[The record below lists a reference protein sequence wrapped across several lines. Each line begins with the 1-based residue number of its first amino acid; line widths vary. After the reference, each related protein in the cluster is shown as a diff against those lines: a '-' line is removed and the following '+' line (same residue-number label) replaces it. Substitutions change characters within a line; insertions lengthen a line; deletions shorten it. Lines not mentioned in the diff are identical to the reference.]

1 MTNEEF
7 QKLVLEKLGGL
18 EKSFYGLETRF
29 DGMETRFDRLE
40 TEFGGLKTQIGG
52 LETEFDG
59 LKTQIGGL
67 EKRFDGLEEQVK
79 ENTEIIKAVR
89 HNQEFGIAK
98 LSALEL
104 STASKES
111 IVKLDAKFDVL
122 NDRLFQQEADL
133 KILKAV
139 K

>member
-1 MTNEEF
+1 MRAVTNEEF
-7 QKLVLEKLGGL
+7 QKLVLEKLSGIESKFDNL
-18 EKSFYGLETRF
+18 ESEVS
-29 DGMETRFDRLE
+29 
-40 TEFGGLKTQIGG
+40 GLKSKIGG
-52 LETEFDG
+52 VET
-59 LKTQIGGL
+59 
-67 EKRFDGLEEQVK
+67 RFDGLEEQVK
-79 ENTEIIKAVR
+79 ENTNIIKAVR

-98 LSALEL
+98 LEALVL
-104 STASKES
+104 NTASKES

>member
-1 MTNEEF
+1 MTDEDF
-7 QKLVLEKLGGL
+7 QKLVLDKLGGL
-18 EKSFYGLETRF
+18 ETKIG
-29 DGMETRFDRLE
+29 GIE

-52 LETEFDG
+52 LEAEFGG

-67 EKRFDGLEEQVK
+67 ENRFDGLEEQVK

>member
-7 QKLVLEKLGGL
+7 QRLVLEKLDGID
-18 EKSFYGLETRF
+18 TRL
-29 DGMETRFDRLE
+29 DR
-40 TEFGGLKTQIGG
+40 
-52 LETEFDG
+52 
-59 LKTQIGGL
+59 
-67 EKRFDGLEEQVK
+67 LEEQVR
-79 ENTEIIKAVR
+79 ENTDIIKAVR

-98 LSALEL
+98 LEALEMG
-104 STASKES
+104 TANKES

-133 KILKAV
+133 RVLKAV